1 MHRPLEKGSCVG
13 GGVVTASLSPPG
25 VTLRMEDDSSEVGN
39 GFVPFSTSE
48 ATTGGG
54 SLFVMTDMVT
64 EWTQFPPTKY
74 KGVQLPCGQCP
85 QTRLTTSAQQQRGLT
100 SLLKNCRNT
109 KNGGEMK
116 KTKSH
121 HLDGGKRLPQNP
133 TTEAALGKAP
143 MVGRDVGGK
152 GEWRMQQ
159 EALGYPRRAK
169 TATTREPGHLLSA
182 KAAVGFGTP
191 TARDGWWRDGITSSR
206 NYEERRNSGRQRA
219 FVMQPSL

>member
-1 MHRPLEKGSCVG
+1 M
-13 GGVVTASLSPPG
+13 
-25 VTLRMEDDSSEVGN
+25 
-39 GFVPFSTSE
+39 
-48 ATTGGG
+48 
-54 SLFVMTDMVT
+54 MTDMVT
-64 EWTQFPPTKY
+64 EWTQFPPTKH
-74 KGVQLPCGQCP
+74 KGVQLPCEQCP
-85 QTRLTTSAQQQRGLT
+85 QIRLTTSAQQQRGLT

-109 KNGGEMK
+109 KNGGGMK

-182 KAAVGFGTP
+182 EAAVGFGTP

-219 FVMQPSL
+219 FVMQPRV

>member
-74 KGVQLPCGQCP
+74 KGVQLPCEQCP
-85 QTRLTTSAQQQRGLT
+85 QIRVTTSAQQQRGLT

-116 KTKSH
+116 KDEIPPFGRGQTSSPEPH
-121 HLDGGKRLPQNP
+121 NRGRSGESADGRPGCGRKGRMANATGSSRLSPAGQDRYDP
-133 TTEAALGKAP
+133 GTGTSF
-143 MVGRDVGGK
+143 VGRG
-152 GEWRMQQ
+152 
-159 EALGYPRRAK
+159 RR
-169 TATTREPGHLLSA
+169 
-182 KAAVGFGTP
+182 
-191 TARDGWWRDGITSSR
+191 GI
-206 NYEERRNSGRQRA
+206 RNSDG
-219 FVMQPSL
+219 P